1 MKVQIGPYRNWIGP
15 YQIAEKILFWMD
27 RYDDNRVHDFGTWL
41 DKNIPGL
48 TRFCHWVESKK
59 KRKIKIK
66 IDPYDT
72 WSMDHTL
79 ALIILPM
86 LIQLRDTKHGSPLV
100 DLEDVPGEL
109 RTVGHEDWSSQLEFK
124 FDDHKQYENDSWDM
138 THRRWVWVLNEMI
151 FAFECV
157 LNEDWDEQFWS
168 GEWGDIDFEETDEE
182 TFNPITNKVE
192 KLATMVSTG
201 NRTCDWKGRQEMQDR
216 ISNGLRLFGKYYQGL
231 WD

>member
-27 RYDDNRVHDFGTWL
+27 RFNDDRVHDFGTWL

-66 IDPYDT
+66 IDKYDT

-86 LIQLRDTKHGSPLV
+86 LIQLRDTKHGSPQI
-100 DLEDVPGEL
+100 DTEDVPEDL
-109 RTVGHEDWSSQLEFK
+109 RIHGHEDWSSQLELK
-124 FDDHKQYENDSWDM
+124 FEGHEKYEKDSWDI
-138 THRRWVWVLNEMI
+138 THRRWDWVLGEMI

-157 LNEDWDEQFWS
+157 LNEDWDEQFWT
-168 GEWGDIDFEETDEE
+168 GEWGEMKFEDTDDSNLKSM
-182 TFNPITNKVE
+182 TF
-192 KLATMVSTG
+192 TG
-201 NRTCDWKGRQEMQDR
+201 NRTCDYKARQEMQDR

>member
-1 MKVQIGPYRNWIGP
+1 MKVKIGPYRSWVGP

-27 RYDDNRVHDFGTWL
+27 RHEDERVHNFGTWL
-41 DKNIPGL
+41 DENIPGL
-48 TRFCHWVESKK
+48 TRLCLWVESKK

-100 DLEDVPGEL
+100 DVEDVPEEL
-109 RTVGHEDWSSQLEFK
+109 RIHGYEDWSHQLEFK
-124 FDDHKQYENDSWDM
+124 FDDHEQYEKDSWDI
-138 THRRWVWVLNEMI
+138 THRRWLWVLNEMI

-157 LNEDWDEQFWS
+157 LNDDWDEQFWS
-168 GEWGDIDFEETDEE
+168 GEWGDIKFEETGEE
-182 TFNPITNKVE
+182 ALNPITDKVE
-192 KLATMVSTG
+192 KLSTVVSTG
-201 NRTCDWKGRQEMQDR
+201 DRTCDWKARQEMQDR